1 MLLLVF
7 FTKVAPEC
15 IFVLLEFRISYYQE
29 HIDFSLHLVAINA
42 LVHFEEA
49 TSVWVFFLKNNPLE
63 IFLTYRN
70 SQLCSEVVNIPP
82 RKNIAYKRTRA
93 FTLNLRNLL
102 ACKSWKQF
110 MIRYTTRHTVL
121 SHGFMGDTKL
131 QGVWR
136 SYEPLLKSTDFFA
149 LENFFQRCVG
159 KRKTIQERSVH
170 LLCKCRYSTT

>member
-82 RKNIAYKRTRA
+82 RKDIVYKRTRA
-93 FTLNLRNLL
+93 FTLNLRNLF

-110 MIRYTTRHTVL
+110 MTRYTTRQTVL
-121 SHGFMGDTKL
+121 SHDVMGDPRCMKFVRAFVQEYGLFCTI
-131 QGVWR
+131 
-136 SYEPLLKSTDFFA
+136 EFFSA
-149 LENFFQRCVG
+149 LRG
-159 KRKTIQERSVH
+159 KEEDNRRKKRTPIA
-170 LLCKCRYSTT
+170 